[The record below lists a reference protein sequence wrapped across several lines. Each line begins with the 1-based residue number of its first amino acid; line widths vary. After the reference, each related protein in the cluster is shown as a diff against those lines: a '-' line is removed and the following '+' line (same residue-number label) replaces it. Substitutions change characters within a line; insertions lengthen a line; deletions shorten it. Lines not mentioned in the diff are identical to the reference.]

1 MNLSFIQAV
10 SKKVLETLGPLG
22 LSIRQK
28 SPEILLGAGIVGVGA
43 GVVLTARQTMKL
55 QEELDVHN
63 AMVEDVK
70 HEHTQLG
77 ENGIVKD
84 DQYAKEMARVYLKTG
99 ARITKLYAPPAVA
112 TIAGIAGIIGSHNI
126 QSGRIA
132 GLSAAY
138 TGLSA
143 AYDSYRERVRG
154 ELGDE
159 RERELAL
166 GIEKLEVEEVIT
178 GKNGKE
184 KKVKTF
190 KNYLQP
196 NQVSLYT
203 FIFDESNPAWSRS
216 DGYNKSFLIQ
226 KQEYWNQ
233 RFNMQGYVFLS
244 DVLYDLGF
252 DITNLMYTR
261 MVGWCKGLGDDFIDF
276 GLFEAYNREKC
287 EFVNCYEPSIWLDF
301 NVDGEIIHKIGVG
314 LPEGILDPDLE
325 YKMTMAEVY
334 DEEKEHENE

>member
-1 MNLSFIQAV
+1 MNMTFVKTASRKI
-10 SKKVLETLGPLG
+10 LEALGPAG
-22 LSIRQK
+22 LTIRQK
-28 SPEILLGAGIVGVGA
+28 SPEILLGLGIA
-43 GVVLTARQTMKL
+43 GVAGGIVLTARQTLKL
-55 QEELDVHN
+55 PEELDVHN

-70 HEHTQLG
+70 ADHTSWG
-77 ENGIVKD
+77 VNGLEKD
-84 DQYAKEMARVYLKTG
+84 DGYAREMARVYLKTG
-99 ARITKLYAPPAVA
+99 GRIFKLYAPPAVA

-143 AYDSYRERVRG
+143 AYDSYRDRVRE

-166 GIEKLEVEEVIT
+166 GIEKVEVEEVT
-178 GKNGKE
+178 VGKNGKE

-190 KNYLQP
+190 KSYLQP

-203 FIFDESNPAWSRS
+203 FIFDDSNPAWSKS

-233 RFNMQGYVFLS
+233 RFDMQGYVFLS

-252 DITNLMYTR
+252 DVTNLMYTR

-276 GLFEAYNREKC
+276 GLFEAYNREKR

-325 YKMTMAEVY
+325 YKMIMAEVY
-334 DEEKEHENE
+334 DEEKECEDE